1 MSALRNPTAL
11 AEEYLRLR
19 ASLLAEF
26 PDLESDAHALADT
39 LDGMS
44 DATEVVATLI
54 RGSRQDAAFAK
65 AIGVLMDEMAERKER
80 FAARAE
86 RRREMARLFL
96 ERLDRRKV
104 EFPDFTAIVA
114 AGRPR
119 VIVAEPEAVPDALC
133 RIKRE
138 PDKAAIRE
146 AIEEGKQVP
155 GAFLSNGG
163 DVLSVRFK

>member
-1 MSALRNPTAL
+1 MLNRSAL

-19 ASLLAEF
+19 EGLLQAF
-26 PDLESDAHALADT
+26 PELADDAHALADT

-65 AIGVLMDEMAERKER
+65 AIGGLMDEMAERKER
-80 FAARAE
+80 FVARAE
-86 RRREMARLFL
+86 RRREVAQRFM
-96 ERLDRRKV
+96 ERLERRKV
-104 EFPDFTAIVA
+104 EFPDFTATVA
-114 AGRPR
+114 AGRR
-119 VIVAEPEAVPDALC
+119 SVIVSDPAAVPDALC

-138 PDKAAIRE
+138 PDKTAIRE
-146 AIEEGKQVP
+146 AIEEGKEVP

-163 DVLSVRFK
+163 EVLTVRFK